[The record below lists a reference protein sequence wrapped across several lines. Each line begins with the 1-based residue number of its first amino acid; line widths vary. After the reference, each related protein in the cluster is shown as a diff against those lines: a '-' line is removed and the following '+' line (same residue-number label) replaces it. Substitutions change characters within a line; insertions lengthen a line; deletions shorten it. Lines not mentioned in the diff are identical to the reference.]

1 MIEIREHP
9 AFRRWLSGLADQ
21 ASKAVIA
28 RRLMR
33 LSVGNFGDA
42 KSVGG
47 GVAELRVDYGPG
59 FRVYFAREGMRVVF
73 LLGGG
78 NKSTQQLDIRK
89 AQALWEDIKRTQA

>member
-1 MIEIREHP
+1 MIEIREYP
-9 AFRRWLSGLADQ
+9 AFRRWLSGLTDD

>member
-1 MIEIREHP
+1 MIEIREYP
-9 AFRRWLSGLADQ
+9 PFRRWLSGLPDEAT
-21 ASKAVIA
+21 KAVIA

-47 GVAELRVDYGPG
+47 GVSELRIDYGPG
-59 FRVYFAREGMRVVF
+59 FRVYFAREGPRVVL

-78 NKSTQQLDIRK
+78 DKSTQHLDIRK
-89 AQALWEDIKRTQA
+89 AQALWAEIKRTQA